1 MYVEV
6 MLGAAVIRW
15 CLSLNMANASFDA
28 VVLPLVG
35 SKYRFNLKKSIHVKN
50 IFTQSMTVLHSKTLS
65 D

>member
-35 SKYRFNLKKSIHVKN
+35 SKYRFNLKKIN
-50 IFTQSMTVLHSKTLS
+50 S